1 VPTGLTGVVAIAAG
15 SYHSLALKSDGS
27 VVAWGNDLDGQT
39 DVPPGLGDVTAIAA
53 GYLLSMA
60 VRADGTVV
68 VWGNLDQPR
77 PPPAGLDNVVAVAA
91 GDFHCLALRADGTL
105 VAWGF
110 DSDGQASI
118 PSGLGGV
125 TAIAA
130 GGYHSL
136 ALRNVLTP
144 EMAIRQL
151 RDDVNRLQGI
161 TIRNALQ
168 VKLNAALAAPSGSR
182 ACQWL
187 QAFINQAR
195 AQRGKLLGI
204 AQADYLIAQAR
215 DIRLLLGCR

>member
-1 VPTGLTGVVAIAAG
+1 MPTLVSRIPTIALAMVMLGGGVGHGLPAVRWGGIFSAQETGPVTPGTFIAIAG
-15 SYHSLALKSDGS
+15 GGYHSLG
-27 VVAWGNDLDGQT
+27 
-39 DVPPGLGDVTAIAA
+39 
-53 GYLLSMA
+53 
-60 VRADGTVV
+60 
-68 VWGNLDQPR
+68 
-77 PPPAGLDNVVAVAA
+77 
-91 GDFHCLALRADGTL
+91 LRADGTL
-105 VAWGF
+105 VGWGNNG
-110 DSDGQASI
+110 SGQINVPEGIFS
-118 PSGLGGV
+118 
-125 TAIAA
+125 AIAA

-136 ALRNVLTP
+136 ALRDVLTP
-144 EMAIRQL
+144 EMAIRAL

-161 TIRNALQ
+161 AIRNALR